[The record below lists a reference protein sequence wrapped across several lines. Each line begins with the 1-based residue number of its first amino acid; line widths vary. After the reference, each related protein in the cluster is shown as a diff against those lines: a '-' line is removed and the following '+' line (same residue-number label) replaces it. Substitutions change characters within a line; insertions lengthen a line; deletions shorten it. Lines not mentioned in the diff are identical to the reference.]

1 MSEERMGETK
11 ERLEQIFRDYYQL
24 IYRVAFSQV
33 KNHADAEDITQEV
46 FLKIIRH
53 DMRYQ
58 SMEHERAWIVR
69 VTINLCRDLLKSKW
83 HKTSVSM
90 EEVSE
95 AQRGSCE
102 NFTEIQDDMMWAV
115 LQLPEKYR
123 NCLYL
128 FYYED
133 YSIKEIAQ
141 SLEMPENTVK
151 TNLKR
156 GRQALKEFLEKK
168 TGFDRNFRTEV
179 QMEVSRIGSRFYE
192 NAAQSGKKV
201 KGKQQDGFAY
211 ELQKSYDEKYR
222 SEDTDET
229 GMTAADGAQASGIAE
244 FGSMGGLRAKEV
256 VAEGVLSKAVSACEV
271 KNLTAEDADYVE
283 KHLAE
288 GYVLKAKQSDDG
300 KEVYVE
306 QKFDDGTVK
315 AYSVDL
321 DKIDEETGNLIE
333 QAAKACVQKNGKEQ
347 QTDKDWH
354 EALEEFAAYV
364 KNRIKN
370 GPPKFATGAT
380 QMSVEEWDKLVKNL
394 DDTIDDVKKEQE
406 QELKKRLEKEEQKE
420 LDNEQKEHEEDIK
433 KWELESI

>member
-1 MSEERMGETK
+1 
-11 ERLEQIFRDYYQL
+11 
-24 IYRVAFSQV
+24 
-33 KNHADAEDITQEV
+33 
-46 FLKIIRH
+46 
-53 DMRYQ
+53 
-58 SMEHERAWIVR
+58 
-69 VTINLCRDLLKSKW
+69 
-83 HKTSVSM
+83 
-90 EEVSE
+90 
-95 AQRGSCE
+95 
-102 NFTEIQDDMMWAV
+102 
-115 LQLPEKYR
+115 
-123 NCLYL
+123 
-128 FYYED
+128 
-133 YSIKEIAQ
+133 
-141 SLEMPENTVK
+141 
-151 TNLKR
+151 
-156 GRQALKEFLEKK
+156 
-168 TGFDRNFRTEV
+168 
-179 QMEVSRIGSRFYE
+179 MEVSRIGSRFYE

-300 KEVYVE
+300 KTVYVE

-321 DKIDEETGNLIE
+321 DKIDEETSNLIE

-347 QTDKDWH
+347 QSDK
-354 EALEEFAAYV
+354 EFAAYV

>member
-1 MSEERMGETK
+1 
-11 ERLEQIFRDYYQL
+11 
-24 IYRVAFSQV
+24 
-33 KNHADAEDITQEV
+33 
-46 FLKIIRH
+46 
-53 DMRYQ
+53 
-58 SMEHERAWIVR
+58 
-69 VTINLCRDLLKSKW
+69 
-83 HKTSVSM
+83 
-90 EEVSE
+90 
-95 AQRGSCE
+95 
-102 NFTEIQDDMMWAV
+102 
-115 LQLPEKYR
+115 
-123 NCLYL
+123 
-128 FYYED
+128 
-133 YSIKEIAQ
+133 
-141 SLEMPENTVK
+141 
-151 TNLKR
+151 
-156 GRQALKEFLEKK
+156 
-168 TGFDRNFRTEV
+168 
-179 QMEVSRIGSRFYE
+179 MEVSRISSRFYE
-192 NAAQSGKKV
+192 NAAQNGKKV

-244 FGSMGGLRAKEV
+244 FGSIGGLRAKEV

-271 KNLTAEDADYVE
+271 KNLTAQDADYVE
-283 KHLAE
+283 KHLTE

-306 QKFDDGTVK
+306 QKFGDGAVK

>member
-1 MSEERMGETK
+1 
-11 ERLEQIFRDYYQL
+11 
-24 IYRVAFSQV
+24 
-33 KNHADAEDITQEV
+33 
-46 FLKIIRH
+46 
-53 DMRYQ
+53 
-58 SMEHERAWIVR
+58 
-69 VTINLCRDLLKSKW
+69 
-83 HKTSVSM
+83 
-90 EEVSE
+90 
-95 AQRGSCE
+95 
-102 NFTEIQDDMMWAV
+102 
-115 LQLPEKYR
+115 
-123 NCLYL
+123 
-128 FYYED
+128 
-133 YSIKEIAQ
+133 
-141 SLEMPENTVK
+141 
-151 TNLKR
+151 
-156 GRQALKEFLEKK
+156 
-168 TGFDRNFRTEV
+168 
-179 QMEVSRIGSRFYE
+179 MEVSRIGSRFYE

-244 FGSMGGLRAKEV
+244 FGSIGGLRAKEV

-300 KEVYVE
+300 KTVYVE
-306 QKFDDGTVK
+306 RKFDDGTVK

-347 QTDKDWH
+347 QTDAQQTDKDWH
-354 EALEEFAAYV
+354 EALEEFATYV
-364 KNRIKN
+364 KDRIKN

>member
-1 MSEERMGETK
+1 
-11 ERLEQIFRDYYQL
+11 
-24 IYRVAFSQV
+24 
-33 KNHADAEDITQEV
+33 
-46 FLKIIRH
+46 
-53 DMRYQ
+53 
-58 SMEHERAWIVR
+58 
-69 VTINLCRDLLKSKW
+69 
-83 HKTSVSM
+83 
-90 EEVSE
+90 
-95 AQRGSCE
+95 
-102 NFTEIQDDMMWAV
+102 
-115 LQLPEKYR
+115 
-123 NCLYL
+123 
-128 FYYED
+128 
-133 YSIKEIAQ
+133 
-141 SLEMPENTVK
+141 
-151 TNLKR
+151 
-156 GRQALKEFLEKK
+156 
-168 TGFDRNFRTEV
+168 
-179 QMEVSRIGSRFYE
+179 MEVSRIGSRFYE
-192 NAAQSGKKV
+192 NAAQNGKKV

-300 KEVYVE
+300 KTVYVE

-406 QELKKRLEKEEQKE
+406 QELKKRLEKEEKR
-420 LDNEQKEHEEDIK
+420 NWITSRKNMRRI
-433 KWELESI
+433 

>member
-1 MSEERMGETK
+1 
-11 ERLEQIFRDYYQL
+11 
-24 IYRVAFSQV
+24 
-33 KNHADAEDITQEV
+33 
-46 FLKIIRH
+46 
-53 DMRYQ
+53 
-58 SMEHERAWIVR
+58 
-69 VTINLCRDLLKSKW
+69 
-83 HKTSVSM
+83 
-90 EEVSE
+90 
-95 AQRGSCE
+95 
-102 NFTEIQDDMMWAV
+102 
-115 LQLPEKYR
+115 
-123 NCLYL
+123 
-128 FYYED
+128 
-133 YSIKEIAQ
+133 
-141 SLEMPENTVK
+141 
-151 TNLKR
+151 
-156 GRQALKEFLEKK
+156 
-168 TGFDRNFRTEV
+168 
-179 QMEVSRIGSRFYE
+179 MEVSRIGSRFYE

-201 KGKQQDGFAY
+201 KGKKQDGFAY

-229 GMTAADGAQASGIAE
+229 GMTAADGAQASGIAKL
-244 FGSMGGLRAKEV
+244 GSIGGLRAKEV

-300 KEVYVE
+300 KTVYVE

-406 QELKKRLEKEEQKE
+406 QELKKRLEKEE
-420 LDNEQKEHEEDIK
+420 
-433 KWELESI
+433 KWELELI

>member
-1 MSEERMGETK
+1 M
-11 ERLEQIFRDYYQL
+11 
-24 IYRVAFSQV
+24 
-33 KNHADAEDITQEV
+33 
-46 FLKIIRH
+46 
-53 DMRYQ
+53 
-58 SMEHERAWIVR
+58 
-69 VTINLCRDLLKSKW
+69 
-83 HKTSVSM
+83 
-90 EEVSE
+90 
-95 AQRGSCE
+95 
-102 NFTEIQDDMMWAV
+102 
-115 LQLPEKYR
+115 
-123 NCLYL
+123 
-128 FYYED
+128 
-133 YSIKEIAQ
+133 
-141 SLEMPENTVK
+141 
-151 TNLKR
+151 
-156 GRQALKEFLEKK
+156 
-168 TGFDRNFRTEV
+168 
-179 QMEVSRIGSRFYE
+179 
-192 NAAQSGKKV
+192 
-201 KGKQQDGFAY
+201 
-211 ELQKSYDEKYR
+211 QKSYDEKYR

-244 FGSMGGLRAKEV
+244 FGSIGGLRAKEV
-256 VAEGVLSKAVSACEV
+256 VAEGALSKAVSACEV

>member
-1 MSEERMGETK
+1 
-11 ERLEQIFRDYYQL
+11 
-24 IYRVAFSQV
+24 
-33 KNHADAEDITQEV
+33 
-46 FLKIIRH
+46 
-53 DMRYQ
+53 
-58 SMEHERAWIVR
+58 
-69 VTINLCRDLLKSKW
+69 
-83 HKTSVSM
+83 
-90 EEVSE
+90 
-95 AQRGSCE
+95 
-102 NFTEIQDDMMWAV
+102 
-115 LQLPEKYR
+115 
-123 NCLYL
+123 
-128 FYYED
+128 
-133 YSIKEIAQ
+133 
-141 SLEMPENTVK
+141 
-151 TNLKR
+151 
-156 GRQALKEFLEKK
+156 
-168 TGFDRNFRTEV
+168 
-179 QMEVSRIGSRFYE
+179 MEVSRISSRFYE
-192 NAAQSGKKV
+192 NAAQNGKKV

-244 FGSMGGLRAKEV
+244 FGSIGGLRAKEV

-271 KNLTAEDADYVE
+271 KNLTAQDADYVE
-283 KHLAE
+283 KHLTE

-306 QKFDDGTVK
+306 QKFDDGAVK

-394 DDTIDDVKKEQE
+394 DDVKKEQE

>member
-1 MSEERMGETK
+1 
-11 ERLEQIFRDYYQL
+11 
-24 IYRVAFSQV
+24 
-33 KNHADAEDITQEV
+33 
-46 FLKIIRH
+46 
-53 DMRYQ
+53 
-58 SMEHERAWIVR
+58 
-69 VTINLCRDLLKSKW
+69 
-83 HKTSVSM
+83 
-90 EEVSE
+90 
-95 AQRGSCE
+95 
-102 NFTEIQDDMMWAV
+102 
-115 LQLPEKYR
+115 
-123 NCLYL
+123 
-128 FYYED
+128 
-133 YSIKEIAQ
+133 
-141 SLEMPENTVK
+141 
-151 TNLKR
+151 
-156 GRQALKEFLEKK
+156 
-168 TGFDRNFRTEV
+168 
-179 QMEVSRIGSRFYE
+179 MEVSRIGSRFYE

-201 KGKQQDGFAY
+201 NGKQQDGFAY

-288 GYVLKAKQSDDG
+288 GYVLKTKQSDDG
-300 KEVYVE
+300 KTVYVE

-333 QAAKACVQKNGKEQ
+333 QAAKACVQKNSKEQ

>member
-1 MSEERMGETK
+1 M
-11 ERLEQIFRDYYQL
+11 
-24 IYRVAFSQV
+24 A
-33 KNHADAEDITQEV
+33 
-46 FLKIIRH
+46 
-53 DMRYQ
+53 
-58 SMEHERAWIVR
+58 
-69 VTINLCRDLLKSKW
+69 
-83 HKTSVSM
+83 
-90 EEVSE
+90 
-95 AQRGSCE
+95 
-102 NFTEIQDDMMWAV
+102 
-115 LQLPEKYR
+115 
-123 NCLYL
+123 
-128 FYYED
+128 
-133 YSIKEIAQ
+133 
-141 SLEMPENTVK
+141 
-151 TNLKR
+151 
-156 GRQALKEFLEKK
+156 
-168 TGFDRNFRTEV
+168 
-179 QMEVSRIGSRFYE
+179 
-192 NAAQSGKKV
+192 
-201 KGKQQDGFAY
+201 
-211 ELQKSYDEKYR
+211 
-222 SEDTDET
+222 
-229 GMTAADGAQASGIAE
+229 
-244 FGSMGGLRAKEV
+244 AKEV

-300 KEVYVE
+300 KTVYVE

-321 DKIDEETGNLIE
+321 DKIDEETSNLIE

-347 QTDKDWH
+347 QSDK
-354 EALEEFAAYV
+354 EFAAYV

>member
-1 MSEERMGETK
+1 
-11 ERLEQIFRDYYQL
+11 
-24 IYRVAFSQV
+24 
-33 KNHADAEDITQEV
+33 
-46 FLKIIRH
+46 
-53 DMRYQ
+53 
-58 SMEHERAWIVR
+58 
-69 VTINLCRDLLKSKW
+69 
-83 HKTSVSM
+83 
-90 EEVSE
+90 
-95 AQRGSCE
+95 
-102 NFTEIQDDMMWAV
+102 
-115 LQLPEKYR
+115 
-123 NCLYL
+123 
-128 FYYED
+128 
-133 YSIKEIAQ
+133 
-141 SLEMPENTVK
+141 
-151 TNLKR
+151 
-156 GRQALKEFLEKK
+156 
-168 TGFDRNFRTEV
+168 
-179 QMEVSRIGSRFYE
+179 MEVSRIGSRFYE
-192 NAAQSGKKV
+192 NAGQSGKKV

-300 KEVYVE
+300 KTVYVE

-347 QTDKDWH
+347 QTDKEWH

-394 DDTIDDVKKEQE
+394 DDTIDDVKKVV
-406 QELKKRLEKEEQKE
+406 QELSTNGYVTGRPSLGVN
-420 LDNEQKEHEEDIK
+420 LVDITNEQTAMMYRVNQLGVYVLKSTNEANNLQAGDCIVSVNGTAVSSADEVKSIIQDHKVGDTLSIVIIREGKTMTVEAALQENKPDTSANDENTAGGNNGQGSSGQDSQQTPEDSQGGSLRD
-433 KWELESI
+433 WLNQFGF

>member
-1 MSEERMGETK
+1 
-11 ERLEQIFRDYYQL
+11 
-24 IYRVAFSQV
+24 
-33 KNHADAEDITQEV
+33 
-46 FLKIIRH
+46 
-53 DMRYQ
+53 
-58 SMEHERAWIVR
+58 
-69 VTINLCRDLLKSKW
+69 
-83 HKTSVSM
+83 
-90 EEVSE
+90 
-95 AQRGSCE
+95 
-102 NFTEIQDDMMWAV
+102 
-115 LQLPEKYR
+115 
-123 NCLYL
+123 
-128 FYYED
+128 
-133 YSIKEIAQ
+133 
-141 SLEMPENTVK
+141 
-151 TNLKR
+151 
-156 GRQALKEFLEKK
+156 
-168 TGFDRNFRTEV
+168 
-179 QMEVSRIGSRFYE
+179 MEVSRIGSRFYE

-283 KHLAE
+283 KHPAE

-347 QTDKDWH
+347 QTDKDWR
-354 EALEEFAAYV
+354 L
-364 KNRIKN
+364 
-370 GPPKFATGAT
+370 
-380 QMSVEEWDKLVKNL
+380 KNL
-394 DDTIDDVKKEQE
+394 QHT
-406 QELKKRLEKEEQKE
+406 
-420 LDNEQKEHEEDIK
+420 
-433 KWELESI
+433 

>member
-1 MSEERMGETK
+1 M
-11 ERLEQIFRDYYQL
+11 
-24 IYRVAFSQV
+24 
-33 KNHADAEDITQEV
+33 
-46 FLKIIRH
+46 
-53 DMRYQ
+53 
-58 SMEHERAWIVR
+58 
-69 VTINLCRDLLKSKW
+69 
-83 HKTSVSM
+83 
-90 EEVSE
+90 
-95 AQRGSCE
+95 
-102 NFTEIQDDMMWAV
+102 
-115 LQLPEKYR
+115 
-123 NCLYL
+123 
-128 FYYED
+128 
-133 YSIKEIAQ
+133 
-141 SLEMPENTVK
+141 
-151 TNLKR
+151 
-156 GRQALKEFLEKK
+156 
-168 TGFDRNFRTEV
+168 
-179 QMEVSRIGSRFYE
+179 
-192 NAAQSGKKV
+192 
-201 KGKQQDGFAY
+201 
-211 ELQKSYDEKYR
+211 
-222 SEDTDET
+222 
-229 GMTAADGAQASGIAE
+229 
-244 FGSMGGLRAKEV
+244 
-256 VAEGVLSKAVSACEV
+256 

-300 KEVYVE
+300 KTVYVE

-321 DKIDEETGNLIE
+321 DKIDEATGNLIE

>member
-1 MSEERMGETK
+1 
-11 ERLEQIFRDYYQL
+11 
-24 IYRVAFSQV
+24 
-33 KNHADAEDITQEV
+33 
-46 FLKIIRH
+46 
-53 DMRYQ
+53 
-58 SMEHERAWIVR
+58 
-69 VTINLCRDLLKSKW
+69 
-83 HKTSVSM
+83 
-90 EEVSE
+90 
-95 AQRGSCE
+95 
-102 NFTEIQDDMMWAV
+102 
-115 LQLPEKYR
+115 
-123 NCLYL
+123 
-128 FYYED
+128 
-133 YSIKEIAQ
+133 
-141 SLEMPENTVK
+141 
-151 TNLKR
+151 
-156 GRQALKEFLEKK
+156 
-168 TGFDRNFRTEV
+168 
-179 QMEVSRIGSRFYE
+179 MEVSRIGSRFYE

-201 KGKQQDGFAY
+201 NGKQQDGFAY

-354 EALEEFAAYV
+354 EALEEFAVYV

>member
-1 MSEERMGETK
+1 
-11 ERLEQIFRDYYQL
+11 
-24 IYRVAFSQV
+24 
-33 KNHADAEDITQEV
+33 
-46 FLKIIRH
+46 
-53 DMRYQ
+53 
-58 SMEHERAWIVR
+58 
-69 VTINLCRDLLKSKW
+69 
-83 HKTSVSM
+83 
-90 EEVSE
+90 
-95 AQRGSCE
+95 
-102 NFTEIQDDMMWAV
+102 
-115 LQLPEKYR
+115 
-123 NCLYL
+123 
-128 FYYED
+128 
-133 YSIKEIAQ
+133 
-141 SLEMPENTVK
+141 
-151 TNLKR
+151 
-156 GRQALKEFLEKK
+156 
-168 TGFDRNFRTEV
+168 
-179 QMEVSRIGSRFYE
+179 MEVSRIGSRFYE

-244 FGSMGGLRAKEV
+244 FGSIGGLRAKEV

-300 KEVYVE
+300 KTVYVE

-333 QAAKACVQKNGKEQ
+333 QE
-347 QTDKDWH
+347 TDKDWH

>member
-1 MSEERMGETK
+1 
-11 ERLEQIFRDYYQL
+11 
-24 IYRVAFSQV
+24 
-33 KNHADAEDITQEV
+33 
-46 FLKIIRH
+46 
-53 DMRYQ
+53 
-58 SMEHERAWIVR
+58 
-69 VTINLCRDLLKSKW
+69 
-83 HKTSVSM
+83 
-90 EEVSE
+90 
-95 AQRGSCE
+95 
-102 NFTEIQDDMMWAV
+102 
-115 LQLPEKYR
+115 
-123 NCLYL
+123 
-128 FYYED
+128 
-133 YSIKEIAQ
+133 
-141 SLEMPENTVK
+141 
-151 TNLKR
+151 
-156 GRQALKEFLEKK
+156 
-168 TGFDRNFRTEV
+168 
-179 QMEVSRIGSRFYE
+179 MEVSRIGSRFYE

-211 ELQKSYDEKYR
+211 ELQKSYDEKYS

-229 GMTAADGAQASGIAE
+229 CMTAADGAQASGIAE

-300 KEVYVE
+300 KTVYVE

-364 KNRIKN
+364 KDRIKN

-406 QELKKRLEKEEQKE
+406 MLIESFDSQNPQPYSIPVDSQEDVKKVKAYGGNPVVVPSGVAKLLKEEKEKRIKTLMEIPCASVMTLK
-420 LDNEQKEHEEDIK
+420 DKFNRWYDIYAEK
-433 KWELESI
+433 LPPEAQVEIRNLIEELE

>member
-1 MSEERMGETK
+1 
-11 ERLEQIFRDYYQL
+11 
-24 IYRVAFSQV
+24 
-33 KNHADAEDITQEV
+33 
-46 FLKIIRH
+46 
-53 DMRYQ
+53 
-58 SMEHERAWIVR
+58 
-69 VTINLCRDLLKSKW
+69 
-83 HKTSVSM
+83 
-90 EEVSE
+90 
-95 AQRGSCE
+95 
-102 NFTEIQDDMMWAV
+102 
-115 LQLPEKYR
+115 
-123 NCLYL
+123 
-128 FYYED
+128 
-133 YSIKEIAQ
+133 
-141 SLEMPENTVK
+141 
-151 TNLKR
+151 
-156 GRQALKEFLEKK
+156 
-168 TGFDRNFRTEV
+168 
-179 QMEVSRIGSRFYE
+179 MEVSRIGSRFYE

-271 KNLTAEDADYVE
+271 KNLTSEDADYVE

-288 GYVLKAKQSDDG
+288 GYVLKAKQSDDS
-300 KEVYVE
+300 KTVYVE

-333 QAAKACVQKNGKEQ
+333 QAAKACVQKNGKE
-347 QTDKDWH
+347 H
-354 EALEEFAAYV
+354 
-364 KNRIKN
+364 
-370 GPPKFATGAT
+370 
-380 QMSVEEWDKLVKNL
+380 VKNL